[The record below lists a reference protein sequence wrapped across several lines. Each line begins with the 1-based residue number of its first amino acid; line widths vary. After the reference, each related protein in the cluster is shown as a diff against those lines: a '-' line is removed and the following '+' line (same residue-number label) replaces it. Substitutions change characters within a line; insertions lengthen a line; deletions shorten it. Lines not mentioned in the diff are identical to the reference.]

1 MTVTIPVDETP
12 ARRGFDDSHVA
23 AFVTSRAVPSDIR
36 AEAVSLR
43 GAAPVDAL
51 VTTTVE
57 TVAAPGPV
65 GLEAPPPHAARV
77 IIATPAIPSRRQ

>member
-1 MTVTIPVDETP
+1 VTIPVDETV

-36 AEAVSLR
+36 AEAVSLKE
-43 GAAPVDAL
+43 AAPVDAL

-57 TVAAPGPV
+57 TDAPGAVGLAAPP
-65 GLEAPPPHAARV
+65 LLPHAARV
-77 IIATPAIPSRRQ
+77 IIATPAMPWRRQ